1 MRFEPVPLTADE
13 ETLRGEVRAFLAE
26 HLPLGSY
33 RPALGFNAEHDP
45 AFTMKLAER
54 GWVGMAI
61 PPEYGGGGRTPV
73 DRFIVAEELLA
84 AGAPVGAHWVAD
96 RQTGPALLSFGTE
109 SQKQRFLPRIAA
121 GKCYFAI
128 GMSEPDAGSD
138 LAAVRTKATR
148 VAGGWVISGAKIWTS
163 WAHRNHYFV
172 ALCRSSPKEEDRHAG
187 LSQFIVDL
195 SASGVTIKPI
205 RFLDGTEHFCEVVL
219 DDVFVSDDMV
229 LGEIGAGWRQVTSE
243 LAFERSGPDRFLSSW
258 HLLRYFVDER
268 AVPGVVST
276 DDFASASWRSFGA
289 DVTDLR
295 IGELT
300 ARYWTLRQMA
310 LSVARALQDGQAP
323 AVEAAMVKDL
333 GTCFEQEV
341 VSVLQGLVDE
351 DPDPKAGSMFESL
364 LANATLVA
372 PSYTIRGGTTEV
384 LRSVI
389 ARDLGRG
396 K

>member
-1 MRFEPVPLTADE
+1 MRFRPVPITSAE
-13 ETLRGEVRAFLAE
+13 EALRQEVRDFLAE
-26 HLPLGSY
+26 ELPRGSY

-45 AFTMKLAER
+45 SFSFKLADR

-61 PPEYGGGGRTPV
+61 PPQYGGGGRSPV

-96 RQTGPALLSFGTE
+96 RQTAPALLAFGTE
-109 SQKQRFLPRIAA
+109 SQKQSFLPRIAK
-121 GKCYFAI
+121 GECYFAI

-138 LAAVRTKATR
+138 LAAVRTKATQ
-148 VAGGWVISGAKIWTS
+148 VSGGWVISGAKIWTS

-172 ALCRSSPKEEDRHAG
+172 ALCRSSLKSDDRHAG

-195 SASGVTIKPI
+195 SAHGVTVKPI
-205 RFLDGTEHFCEVVL
+205 RFLDGTEHFCEVAL
-219 DDVFVSDDMV
+219 DDVFVPDEMV
-229 LGEIGAGWRQVTSE
+229 LGEIGSGWRQVTSE

-258 HLLRYFVDER
+258 HLLEHYINER
-268 AVPGVVST
+268 VPNPDSAHIDDT
-276 DDFASASWRSFGA
+276 DGWSIEP
-289 DVTDLR
+289 DLSNLR
-295 IGELT
+295 LGELT

-341 VSVLQGLVDE
+341 VATMQSLVEEDT
-351 DPDPKAGSMFESL
+351 DPDSSSMFESL

-389 ARDLGRG
+389 ARDLGSGR
-396 K
+396 